1 MTREPAYVVRLRGL
15 AHELGVQDSVHFLG
29 FRSDVAQ
36 LLPDADVFLHS
47 AIADPHPRAVI
58 EAMASGLPVVAFA
71 ADGVAETVADGETG
85 RLVETG
91 DAGSMASAVIDLA
104 RSPDARKRMS
114 VAGRDRAE
122 SRFAAETTNR
132 NVAKV
137 IGEVLEG
144 RKISPLTTRKRSIK
158 T

>member
-1 MTREPAYVVRLRGL
+1 M
-15 AHELGVQDSVHFLG
+15 
-29 FRSDVAQ
+29 AQ
-36 LLPDADVFLHS
+36 LLPAGDVFLHS
-47 AIADPHPRAVI
+47 AVADPHPRSVI

-71 ADGVAETVADGETG
+71 ADGVAETVAEGETG

-91 DAGSMASAVIDLA
+91 DSDSMASAVIDLE
-104 RSPDARKRMS
+104 RSPDARRRMS
-114 VAGRDRAE
+114 VAGRDRAA

-137 IGEVLEG
+137 IGEVLER